1 MRGWVKGPVA
11 ATAALTLGAC
21 VVPLN
26 ITIDDDYDVRV
37 RGSGHLVSVARS
49 VSAFDAVSAEGAMKV
64 IVART
69 GFEGVTI
76 TAEDNLLPYIVAE
89 VRSGVLY
96 VGQEPGVRL
105 DPRREI
111 VVRVESYEVVEVNAS
126 AAVGMEVEVGWVPE
140 LWVTVSGASDL
151 VVWGSADRQN
161 ATVSG
166 ASRYDALDLETG
178 ECSLDVS
185 GASDAL
191 VWARDWLEV
200 DASGASRVRFRGNPV
215 VVARTSG
222 GSTVTRY

>member
-1 MRGWVKGPVA
+1 MRGWVRGPVA
-11 ATAALTLGAC
+11 ATAVLGLGAC

-26 ITIDDDYDVRV
+26 ITIDDDYDVRI
-37 RGSGHLVSVARS
+37 RGSGHVVSVTRP
-49 VSAFDAVSAEGAMKV
+49 VSAFDAVSAEGAMRV
-64 IVART
+64 IVERT

-89 VRSGVLY
+89 VRDGVL
-96 VGQEPGVRL
+96 VVRQAPGVRL
-105 DPRREI
+105 DPRREMI
-111 VVRVESYEVVEVNAS
+111 VRVESYEVVELIAS
-126 AAVGMEVEVGWVPE
+126 SAVAMEVDMGWVPE
-140 LWVTVSGASDL
+140 LWVAVSGASDL

-161 ATVSG
+161 VTVSG

-178 ECSLDVS
+178 ECFMDVS

-191 VWARDWLEV
+191 VWARAWLEV

>member
-1 MRGWVKGPVA
+1 MRRWARGPVVTA
-11 ATAALTLGAC
+11 AALTLGAC
-21 VVPLN
+21 VVPLS

-37 RGSGHLVSVARS
+37 RGSGHLVTVARP
-49 VSAFDAVSAEGAMKV
+49 VPPFDAVSAAGPMRV
-64 IVART
+64 IVQRS
-69 GFEGVTI
+69 GSEGVSV
-76 TAEDNLLPYIVAE
+76 TAEDNLLPYIVTE
-89 VRSGVLY
+89 VRGGVLFLSPA
-96 VGQEPGVRL
+96 QGVRL

-111 VVRVESYEVVEVNAS
+111 VVRVDSYEVVELDGS
-126 AAVGMEVEVGWVPE
+126 AAVAMEVEVGWVSE
-140 LWVTVSGASDL
+140 LWVTVSGASSL
-151 VVWGSADRQN
+151 VVWGSADRQTTN
-161 ATVSG
+161 VSG

-178 ECSLDVS
+178 ESLLDVS